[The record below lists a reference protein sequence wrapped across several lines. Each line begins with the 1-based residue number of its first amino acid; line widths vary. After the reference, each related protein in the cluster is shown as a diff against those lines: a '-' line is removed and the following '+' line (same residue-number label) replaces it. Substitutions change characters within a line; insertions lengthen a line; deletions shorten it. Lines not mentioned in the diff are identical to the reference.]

1 MHILYLDE
9 SGGPNSWNV
18 QNHFVLGGVAI
29 HEGQIDAIVK
39 RVNAVQREF
48 FPGINVPIHLHATE
62 IREGIGRFRL
72 MQRARREELLEKIY
86 EIINDFH
93 FPNELV
99 FAVAMHVSSVENS
112 NQALHDTFE
121 EICSRFNNFLIW
133 QYRSGFPSKG
143 LVILDEVRMGEYR
156 HIMDELHNLGTRYGY
171 LGNVVDIPYFAK
183 CNETRMLQ
191 LADFISNAVFRYYE
205 KREERYLNMVL
216 PVIYRKPI
224 TNKIDGAKHIT
235 KETNCT
241 CFCCTP

>member
-29 HEGQIDAIVK
+29 HEGQIDAIAK
-39 RVNAVQREF
+39 RVNALQSEY
-48 FPGINVPIHLHATE
+48 FPGLTVPIHFHATE

-72 MQRARREELLEKIY
+72 MQRSRRDELLEAMY
-86 EIINDFH
+86 SIINDFR
-93 FPNELV
+93 FPHEIV
-99 FAVAMHVSSVENS
+99 FAVAIHVSSVTNG

-133 QYRSGFPSKG
+133 QYRSGVPSKG

-156 HIMDELHNLGTRYGY
+156 HIMDELHASGTRYGY
-171 LGNVVDIPYFAK
+171 LGNIVDIPYFAK

-205 KREERYLNMVL
+205 RRENKYLDMVL
-216 PVIYRKPI
+216 PVIYKKPI

-235 KETNCT
+235 KLSCD
-241 CFCCTP
+241 CFCCKP